1 MSSDQKQISVK
12 SKDAFNFFKEKL
24 KVGEEKE
31 FGELVRLLK
40 IKFEGINYNQCSG
53 IINRAHNPRK
63 GNPILFKNGD
73 KYSLITKEEES
84 ENKDGLKITKD
95 KIELLILELEKIP
108 ASQFESG
115 DSFNSYLETLNA
127 LKQLKKE

>member
-1 MSSDQKQISVK
+1 MSSNQIPITVK
-12 SKDAFNFFKEKL
+12 SKDAFNLFKDEL
-24 KVGEEKE
+24 GIGEEKE
-31 FGELVRLLK
+31 FGELVKLLK
-40 IKFEGINYNQCSG
+40 DNFDGINYNQCSG

-63 GNPILFKNGD
+63 GNPTLLKNGD

-84 ENKDGLKITKD
+84 ENKDGLEITKN

-115 DSFNSYLETLNA
+115 DSFSSYLETLNA
-127 LKQLKKE
+127 LKVLKK